1 MAIAP
6 CEACRKPMSS
16 VAMVCPH
23 CNARRA
29 GATPGIGGKQL
40 SPQEIRALV
49 LTNAMLMPAPTQSL
63 LPALIFPHP
72 STTGAARTAE
82 IVLTIISLPLVAAGV
97 LSLALSRA
105 ATRKRHDGKSGELAP
120 VMSMLG
126 LGGLGLTSLLS
137 IAGAGLAA
145 NLAITAVSISALI
158 GRAVIRARAARER
171 RDDLERFADPG

>member
-1 MAIAP
+1 VNHAP
-6 CEACRKPMSS
+6 CDACQKPMSA

-29 GATPGIGGKQL
+29 GTTPGVHGKQL

-49 LTNAMLMPAPTQSL
+49 LTNAMLAPAPTQSL

-82 IVLTIISLPLVAAGV
+82 IVLTVISLPLVAAGA
-97 LSLALSRA
+97 LTLALSRA
-105 ATRKRHDGKSGELAP
+105 AIRKRHDARSGELAP

-137 IAGAGLAA
+137 IAGASLTA
-145 NLAITAVSISALI
+145 NLAITAVSVTALI
-158 GRAVIRARAARER
+158 GRAVIRSRAARDR
-171 RDDLERFADPG
+171 RDELERLADPG